1 LPHVRKPQASYPGVS
16 LFRKPHIPTMR
27 IASLQPSIS
36 LTLAHLG
43 ALDSLCAV
51 TKWCVEALPELAT
64 RNLTVLP
71 DSWSFAEANQQALK
85 LTNPD
90 LVIAS
95 VPYRPESLTAILKA
109 GIPVL
114 TLAPYTLADIIHDTH
129 LIGRQVDAL
138 PRAETLIQTLQ
149 SAIADTIQ
157 RSAQLPRLT
166 VYCEEWGKPLIHSQP
181 WIAELIAA
189 ANGEFV
195 GTPGAKTPAEAIAA
209 ADPDVLLFAWCGAGD
224 RVPLDRVIAQR
235 NWHHLRAVRSGR
247 VFCIPD
253 EFLNTPSFNLIEGL
267 ACITAALHPG
277 DFPPHP
283 RLKRLQA

>member
-1 LPHVRKPQASYPGVS
+1 
-16 LFRKPHIPTMR
+16 MR

-51 TKWCVEALPELAT
+51 TKWCVEALPELAA
-64 RNLTVLP
+64 RNLTILP
-71 DSWSFAEANQQALK
+71 DSWSFAEADQRALQ
-85 LTNPD
+85 LTHPD

-114 TLAPYTLADIIHDTH
+114 ALAPYTLADIYHDTR
-129 LIGRQVDAL
+129 LIARQVDAL
-138 PRAETLIQTLQ
+138 PLAETLIHGLEST
-149 SAIADTIQ
+149 IAHTA
-157 RSAQLPRLT
+157 RRAASLPRLK

-181 WIAELIAA
+181 WIAELLAA
-189 ANGEFV
+189 ANAEFV
-195 GTPGAKTPAEAIAA
+195 GTPGAKTTPEVIAA

-224 RVPLDRVIAQR
+224 RVPLARVIAQR
-235 NWHHLRAVRSGR
+235 NWQQLRAVRSGR

-267 ACITAALHPG
+267 ACIAAALRP
-277 DFPPHP
+277 DEFPAHS
-283 RLKRLQA
+283 RLKRLTC